1 MGFRQEGEPAEATRL
16 HYRQVK
22 VGWLAGS
29 DALAFL
35 LNQKPQPKIVKLG
48 HGTCSHFQK

>member
-1 MGFRQEGEPAEATRL
+1 MGFRQEGEPAEAARL
-16 HYRQVK
+16 HHRQVQ

-48 HGTCSHFQK
+48 HGTIPHPQK